1 MDTARRSDTRL
12 YLRLLA
18 YVRPYWKIFVAA
30 VVCMAGTAATEPLF
44 PAIMKPL
51 LDGSFSQRDTSQI
64 LYYPMLIVG
73 VFIVRGALGFG
84 ADYCMAWVA
93 NRVVVDL
100 RVAMFSRLLALPTRY
115 YSDQSA
121 GALISKIAYDVTG
134 VTSAATSVVT
144 VLIRDSLT
152 VVGLLGWMV
161 YLNWQLTLVTL
172 VTVPVVAVVVGAFGR
187 RLRAMSRAA
196 QTAMGGITHVLGEA
210 IGGHKVVKIFG
221 GREQE
226 SERFGHANRVLRG
239 FNMRHAIAAAGAV
252 PLMQVVAATAIATV
266 VSVALYQSA
275 HGNVTVGEFMS
286 FIMAMMMLLGP
297 LKHLTS
303 MNAALQ
309 RGLAAAESVFELIDE
324 PSEIDRGTVRLS
336 RARGDIRF
344 EDVKVIYPQSKRAA
358 LNGVTLEIPQAR
370 TVALVGPSG
379 SGKTT
384 AAHLLPR
391 FFEPTSGRI
400 LLDGHDIAD
409 VTLESLRA
417 NIALVSQD
425 VVLFNDTVAANIAY
439 GAMRKASRESVIA
452 AARAAH
458 ALEFIEQLP
467 AGFDTP
473 IGEDG
478 LKLSGGQRQRIAI
491 ARALLKDAPILILD
505 EATSALDSESER
517 HVQAALETLMRGR
530 TTLVIAHRLSTVERA
545 DRIVVLQQGQVV
557 ETGTHA
563 QLLAA
568 DGIYAR
574 LYHAQGVEAG

>member
-384 AAHLLPR
+384 AANLLPR